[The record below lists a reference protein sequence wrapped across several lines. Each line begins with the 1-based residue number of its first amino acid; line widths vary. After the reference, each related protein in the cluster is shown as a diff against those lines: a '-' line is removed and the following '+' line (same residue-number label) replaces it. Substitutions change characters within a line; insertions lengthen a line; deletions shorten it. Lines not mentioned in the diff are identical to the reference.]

1 MKFDHILIRFGEI
14 STKGRNRRKFI
25 DRLKRNIREVLIDFP
40 NLNYQGTRDRIYI
53 LLNDENHE
61 EIIEKLKLVFGIQS
75 FSLAIKCESEISA
88 IKDTALNAINSLYK
102 PNDTF
107 KVTTK
112 RADKQFPLDTNTLNY
127 QIGSHVLINTENLSV
142 DVKKP
147 VINLRV
153 EVRSEATYITCFDYQ
168 GAGGLP
174 VGSGGKGLLLLSGG
188 IDSPVAGYLTLKR
201 GVELEIIHFFSP
213 PYTSDRAKQKVI
225 DLAKELTSY
234 GGKIKLHIVPFTTI
248 QEKIQ
253 AQVPE
258 NYTMTSTRRMML
270 KIADQ
275 LREKQQAL
283 ALITGESLGQVASQT
298 LESMI
303 AINAVTN
310 TPILRPL
317 ITMDK
322 LEIIEI
328 AKEINTHDISIRP
341 YEDCCTIFTPASP
354 KTMPKLEKV
363 SRFESFVDFDELIS
377 EAVDNIETI
386 LITKIQEEEMNSLF

>member
-61 EIIEKLKLVFGIQS
+61 EIVGKLKPVFGIQS

-112 RADKQFPLDTNTLNY
+112 RADKQFPLDTNALNY
-127 QIGSHVLINTENLSV
+127 QIGSHILINTDNLSV
-142 DVKKP
+142 DVKNP

-213 PYTSDRAKQKVI
+213 PYTSDRAKQKVV

-298 LESMI
+298 LESML

-386 LITKIQEEEMNSLF
+386 LITKNQKEEMNSLF